1 MIALLAR
8 IFIKNEAD
16 ATPAEKRQAYGT
28 LCSAAGIALNLLL
41 SAGKFFAGTVSGS
54 IAITADAAN
63 NLSDAGSSVWLRC

>member
-8 IFIKNEAD
+8 IFMKNEAD
-16 ATPAEKRQAYGT
+16 ATPAEERQAYGT

-54 IAITADAAN
+54 IAINTYVCISIACVN
-63 NLSDAGSSVWLRC
+63 IFCTS